1 MRTIKVHYDNGDYI
15 VTRINGT
22 IPEIVKWYNL
32 GTPRVVSED
41 FETGKEYRAA
51 ARSIEFLDHNRRRN
65 RQGRIEELKRI
76 YSISEEYKNR
86 YGLISKFRYTLYE
99 YEADNFSPKPRYIQ
113 HDAAYHNEKLFADIT

>member
-1 MRTIKVHYDNGDYI
+1 MSRTIKINFDDGDYI
-15 VTRINGT
+15 ITRINAT
-22 IPEIVKWYNL
+22 ITEIVNYYLDRIRVTENAD
-32 GTPRVVSED
+32 GTENITR
-41 FETGKEYRAA
+41 

-113 HDAAYHNEKLFADIT
+113 HDAAYHSEKLFADIT